1 MFNFAAKRHWF
12 LIAAAVVIILCIV
25 SAAIPGGLKT
35 GIDFKPATKVE
46 LGPKEGETLDIELVK
61 GLLSD
66 LGYDQAARK
75 IQVSEDHFIFY
86 LPEMDEAGRKDV
98 ESKLNE
104 IGQVVEIDFSSASVA
119 SNTVRNA
126 AIATAVATVAM
137 LLYITW
143 AFRKVPHSVRYG
155 TAAIVALIFN
165 LVVTVG
171 VYAVLGRTLGWEVDP
186 MFIVALLAIIGYS
199 VNDSIVVLD
208 RIRENK
214 ARGIMGG
221 GDYDSMV
228 NFSISETLVRSL
240 NTGMTTLL
248 AILAVYLIVGGP
260 IRGFL
265 VALFVGIVA
274 GTYSSIFVAGQLLV
288 MWEHGDWIKLI
299 PGASRLQKNKA

>member
-12 LIAAAVVIILCIV
+12 LIAAVVVIILGIV
-25 SAAIPGGLKT
+25 SAAIPGGLRT

-46 LGPKEGETLDIELVK
+46 LGPKEEETLDIEVVK
-61 GLLSD
+61 GLLIE
-66 LGYDQAARK
+66 LGYDQAAGR

-86 LPEMDEAGRKDV
+86 LPEMDEAGRKDLA
-98 ESKLNE
+98 SKLDE

-126 AIATAVATVAM
+126 AIATVVATVAM

-143 AFRKVPHSVRYG
+143 AFRKVPNSVRYG

-171 VYAVLGRTLGWEVDP
+171 VYAVFGRTMGWEVDP

-214 ARGIMGG
+214 ARSIG
-221 GDYDSMV
+221 GDYDGMV
-228 NFSISETLVRSL
+228 NLSISETLVRSL
-240 NTGMTTLL
+240 NTAITTVL

-260 IRGFL
+260 IRSFL
-265 VALFVGIVA
+265 MALFVGVVA
-274 GTYSSIFVAGQLLV
+274 GAYSSIFVAGQLLV
-288 MWEHGDWIKLI
+288 MWEHGDWIKII
-299 PGASRLQKNKA
+299 PGVSRLQKNKA

>member
-12 LIAAAVVIILCIV
+12 LIAAVVVIILGIV
-25 SAAIPGGLKT
+25 SAAIPGGLRT

-46 LGPKEGETLDIELVK
+46 LGPKEEETLDIEVVK
-61 GLLSD
+61 GLLIE
-66 LGYDQAARK
+66 LGYDQAAGR

-86 LPEMDEAGRKDV
+86 LPEMDEAGRKDLA
-98 ESKLNE
+98 SKLDE

-126 AIATAVATVAM
+126 AIATVVATVAM

-143 AFRKVPHSVRYG
+143 AFRKVPNSVRYG

-171 VYAVLGRTLGWEVDP
+171 VYAVFGRTMGWEVDP

-214 ARGIMGG
+214 ARSIG
-221 GDYDSMV
+221 GDYDGMV
-228 NFSISETLVRSL
+228 NLSISETLVRSL
-240 NTGMTTLL
+240 NTSITTVL

-260 IRGFL
+260 IRSFL
-265 VALFVGIVA
+265 MALFVGIIA
-274 GTYSSIFVAGQLLV
+274 GAYSSIFVAGQLLV
-288 MWEHGDWIKLI
+288 MWEHGDWIKVI
-299 PGASRLQKNKA
+299 PGVSRLQKKKA

>member
-12 LIAAAVVIILCIV
+12 LIAAVVVIILGIV
-25 SAAIPGGLKT
+25 SAAIPGGLRT

-46 LGPKEGETLDIELVK
+46 LGPKEEETLDIEVVK
-61 GLLSD
+61 GLLIE
-66 LGYDQAARK
+66 LGYDQAAGR

-86 LPEMDEAGRKDV
+86 LPEMDEAGRKDLA
-98 ESKLNE
+98 SKLDE

-126 AIATAVATVAM
+126 AIATVVATVAM

-143 AFRKVPHSVRYG
+143 AFRKVPNSVRYG

-171 VYAVLGRTLGWEVDP
+171 VYAVFGRTMGWEVDP

-214 ARGIMGG
+214 ARSIG
-221 GDYDSMV
+221 GDYDGMV
-228 NFSISETLVRSL
+228 NLSISETLVRSL
-240 NTGMTTLL
+240 NTSITTVL

-260 IRGFL
+260 IRSFL
-265 VALFVGIVA
+265 MALFVGIIA
-274 GTYSSIFVAGQLLV
+274 GAYSSIFVAGQLLV
-288 MWEHGDWIKLI
+288 MWEHGDWIKII
-299 PGASRLQKNKA
+299 PGVSRLHKKKA

>member
-1 MFNFAAKRHWF
+1 VLNFAAKRHWF
-12 LIAAAVVIILCIV
+12 LMAAVIVIILGIV
-25 SAAIPGGLKT
+25 SAAVPGGLIT

-46 LGPKEGETLDIELVK
+46 LGPKEEETLDIEVVR

-66 LGYDQAARK
+66 LGYDRAARQ
-75 IQVSEDHFIFY
+75 IQASEDHFIFY
-86 LPEMDEAGRKDV
+86 LPEMDEAGRDDLKV
-98 ESKLNE
+98 KLNE
-104 IGQVVEIDFSSASVA
+104 VGEVVELDYSSAAVA

-126 AIATAVATVAM
+126 AIATAVAIVAM

-155 TAAIVALIFN
+155 TAAVVALIFN

-171 VYAVLGRTLGWEVDP
+171 VYAVFGRTLGWEVDP

-199 VNDSIVVLD
+199 VNDGIVVLD
-208 RIRENK
+208 RVRENK
-214 ARGIMGG
+214 ARGIG
-221 GDYDSMV
+221 GDYDSLV
-228 NFSISETLVRSL
+228 NYSISETLTRSL
-240 NTGMTTLL
+240 NTGMATLL

-265 VALFVGIVA
+265 MALFVGIVA

-288 MWEHGDWIKLI
+288 MWEHGDWIKII
-299 PGASRLQKNKA
+299 PGVSRLQKNKA

>member
-12 LIAAAVVIILCIV
+12 LIAAAVVIILGIV

-46 LGPKEGETLDIELVK
+46 LGPREEETLDIEVVK
-61 GLLSD
+61 GLLIELD
-66 LGYDQAARK
+66 YDQAAGR

-86 LPEMDEAGRKDV
+86 LPEMDEAGRNDL
-98 ESKLNE
+98 ETRLNE
-104 IGQVVEIDFSSASVA
+104 IGQVVELDFSSASVA

-126 AIATAVATVAM
+126 AIATAVAIVAM

-143 AFRKVPHSVRYG
+143 AFRKVPNSVRYG

-171 VYAVLGRTLGWEVDP
+171 VYAVFGRTMGWEVDP

-214 ARGIMGG
+214 ARGIG
-221 GDYDSMV
+221 GDYDGMV
-228 NFSISETLVRSL
+228 NLSISETLVRSL
-240 NTGMTTLL
+240 NTSITTVL

-260 IRGFL
+260 IRSFL
-265 VALFVGIVA
+265 MALFVGIIA
-274 GTYSSIFVAGQLLV
+274 GAYSSIFVAGELLV
-288 MWEHGDWIKLI
+288 IWEHGDWIKLI
-299 PGASRLQKNKA
+299 PGVSRLQKNKA

>member
-12 LIAAAVVIILCIV
+12 LIAAAVAIILGIV
-25 SAAIPGGLKT
+25 SAAIPGGLRT

-46 LGPKEGETLDIELVK
+46 LGPKEEETLDIEVVK
-61 GLLSD
+61 GLLIE
-66 LGYDQAARK
+66 LGYDQAAGR

-86 LPEMDEAGRKDV
+86 LPEMDEAGRKDLA
-98 ESKLNE
+98 SKLDE

-126 AIATAVATVAM
+126 AIATVVATVAM

-143 AFRKVPHSVRYG
+143 AFRKVPNSVRYG

-171 VYAVLGRTLGWEVDP
+171 VYAVFGRTMGWEVDP

-214 ARGIMGG
+214 ARSIG
-221 GDYDSMV
+221 GDYDGMV
-228 NFSISETLVRSL
+228 NLSISETLVRSL
-240 NTGMTTLL
+240 NTSINTVL

-260 IRGFL
+260 IRSFL
-265 VALFVGIVA
+265 MALFVGIIA
-274 GTYSSIFVAGQLLV
+274 GAYSSIFVAGQLLV
-288 MWEHGDWIKLI
+288 MWEHGDWIKVI
-299 PGASRLQKNKA
+299 PGVSRLQKKKA